1 MASIK
6 DVARRAGV
14 SISTV
19 SNVLNGTKYV
29 SEDLKKRVNIAVSE
43 LEYEADPVARNMK
56 SQRSKTIGV
65 ITADMCG
72 LFYPYIMKGIYE
84 VAIQKGY
91 SVMIYDT
98 NGVNEGPTSFERERQ
113 YFKALV
119 ANRVDGII
127 FCSMVTEGM
136 EETYVKEIKRMTS
149 QKKRIAMVSIERDFS
164 KYGIDSVFSDSEEG
178 GFKAT
183 DYLLGLGC
191 HKVGHI
197 TGPIYAKVV
206 KDRVLG
212 YKRAIMKYGLPVD
225 EEKMIANGDYTHQS
239 GYLAM
244 KQLLKSCPD
253 MDGVFIAND
262 QMAVGACMALKEC
275 GRKVPEDIKVIGYD
289 NVFLSSVVEPPL
301 SSIHVRKKHIGLEA
315 ARALI
320 RQIEGED
327 EAVRETV
334 GIEMET
340 RLVVRRST
348 QSDAPSDWILSD
360 W

>member
-72 LFYPYIMKGIYE
+72 L
-84 VAIQKGY
+84 
-91 SVMIYDT
+91 
-98 NGVNEGPTSFERERQ
+98 
-113 YFKALV
+113 
-119 ANRVDGII
+119 
-127 FCSMVTEGM
+127 
-136 EETYVKEIKRMTS
+136 
-149 QKKRIAMVSIERDFS
+149 
-164 KYGIDSVFSDSEEG
+164 
-178 GFKAT
+178 
-183 DYLLGLGC
+183 
-191 HKVGHI
+191 
-197 TGPIYAKVV
+197 
-206 KDRVLG
+206 
-212 YKRAIMKYGLPVD
+212 PVD

-262 QMAVGACMALKEC
+262 QMAL
-275 GRKVPEDIKVIGYD
+275 P
-289 NVFLSSVVEPPL
+289 FLP
-301 SSIHVRKKHIGLEA
+301 
-315 ARALI
+315 
-320 RQIEGED
+320 
-327 EAVRETV
+327 
-334 GIEMET
+334 
-340 RLVVRRST
+340 ST
-348 QSDAPSDWILSD
+348 YGKNILDWKQPGH
-360 W
+360 